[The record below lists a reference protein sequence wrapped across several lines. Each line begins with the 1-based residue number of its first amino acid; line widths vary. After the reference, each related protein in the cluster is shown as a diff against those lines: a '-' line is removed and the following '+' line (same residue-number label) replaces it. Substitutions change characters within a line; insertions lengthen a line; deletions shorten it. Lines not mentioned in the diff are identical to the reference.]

1 MLFCRHG
8 IVFSICNTNFLGVKF
23 NWNKIYDTVTT
34 WVITEGPRI
43 VLAIICLF
51 LGFWLIKLIIAR
63 LHKIMDKRNVDAT
76 FKPFLI
82 GLINVGLDVLLFLAL
97 IQVLGLQLT
106 LFASLI
112 ASFGVAAGLALSGT
126 LQNFTSGILIL
137 LLKPYRVGDGIIAQG
152 QEGIVAAIEIFYTVV
167 TTYDNKTVIIPNSKL
182 SNEVITNISREGKRR
197 LDVEFKFGF
206 GTDYKQVEAALNA
219 TIKDI
224 QNILTEPQYRVGVS
238 TVEPDG
244 YRVMASMW
252 LNAHGFIDAKLTIQE
267 KLISGLKSS
276 GIKLP
281 GM

>member
-1 MLFCRHG
+1 MALFLVTV
-8 IVFSICNTNFLGVKF
+8 IQNFLAVKLK
-23 NWNKIYDTVTT
+23 WDKIYDTTTT

-43 VLAIICLF
+43 ILAIICLF
-51 LGFWLIKLIIAR
+51 LGLWLIRLLIAR
-63 LHKIMDKRNVDAT
+63 LHRVMDKRNVDPT

-82 GLINVGLDVLLFLAL
+82 GLINVGLDISLFLAL
-97 IQVLGLQLT
+97 MQVLGWQLT

-112 ASFGVAAGLALSGT
+112 ASFGVAIGLALSGT

-137 LLKPYRVGDGIIAQG
+137 LLKPYRVGDSIIAQG
-152 QEGIVAAIEIFYTVV
+152 QEGIVEAIEIFYTVV

-197 LDVEFKFGF
+197 LDVEFKFNF
-206 GTDYKQVEAALNA
+206 GIDFKQVEEALKA
-219 TIKDI
+219 TIKNI
-224 QNILTEPQYRVGVS
+224 QGILKEPQYRIGVS

-244 YRVMASMW
+244 YRVMVSVW
-252 LNAHGFIDAKLTIQE
+252 LNAHGFIDAKLTIQQE
-267 KLISGLKSS
+267 LIQGLKSN

>member
-1 MLFCRHG
+1 
-8 IVFSICNTNFLGVKF
+8 
-23 NWNKIYDTVTT
+23 
-34 WVITEGPRI
+34 
-43 VLAIICLF
+43 
-51 LGFWLIKLIIAR
+51 
-63 LHKIMDKRNVDAT
+63 MDVS
-76 FKPFLI
+76 
-82 GLINVGLDVLLFLAL
+82 LFLAL

-106 LFASLI
+106 LFASLV
-112 ASFGVAAGLALSGT
+112 ASFGVAIGLALSGT

-152 QEGIVAAIEIFYTVV
+152 QEGIVEAIEIFYTVV

-197 LDVEFKFGF
+197 LDVEFKFGY
-206 GTDYKQVEAALNA
+206 GADYKQVEDALKA

-224 QNILTEPQYRVGVS
+224 QNILKDPEYRVGVS

-244 YRVMASMW
+244 FRVMVSMW
-252 LNAHGFIDAKLTIQE
+252 LNAHGFIDAKLSIQE
-267 KLISGLKSS
+267 KLIRGLKAN

>member
-1 MLFCRHG
+1 MALFLVTV
-8 IVFSICNTNFLGVKF
+8 IQNFLAVKLK
-23 NWNKIYDTVTT
+23 WDKIYDTVTT
-34 WVITEGPRI
+34 WVITVGPRI
-43 VLAIICLF
+43 ILAIICLF
-51 LGFWLIKLIIAR
+51 LGLWLIKLVIAR
-63 LHKIMDKRNVDAT
+63 LHKVMDKRSVDPT

-82 GLINVGLDVLLFLAL
+82 GLINVGLDVSLFLAL

-112 ASFGVAAGLALSGT
+112 ASFGVAIGLALSGT

-137 LLKPYRVGDGIIAQG
+137 LLKPYRVGDSIIAQG
-152 QEGIVAAIEIFYTVV
+152 QEGIVEAIEIFYTVV

-197 LDVEFKFGF
+197 LDVEFKFNF
-206 GTDYKQVEAALNA
+206 GIDFKQVEEALKA
-219 TIKDI
+219 TIKNI
-224 QNILTEPQYRVGVS
+224 QGILKEPQYRIGVS

-244 YRVMASMW
+244 YRVMVSVW
-252 LNAHGFIDAKLTIQE
+252 LNAHGFIDAKLTIQQE
-267 KLISGLKSS
+267 LIQGLKSN

>member
-1 MLFCRHG
+1 MKL
-8 IVFSICNTNFLGVKF
+8 
-23 NWNKIYDTVTT
+23 NWDKIHDTVTT

-43 VLAIICLF
+43 VLAFICLF
-51 LGFWLIKLIIAR
+51 AGLWLIRLFISR
-63 LHKIMDKRNVDAT
+63 LHKIMDKRSVDPT

-82 GLINVGLDVLLFLAL
+82 GLINVALDVLLFLAL

-112 ASFGVAAGLALSGT
+112 ASFGVAVGLALSGT

-137 LLKPYRVGDGIIAQG
+137 LLKPYRVSDSIIAQG
-152 QEGIVAAIEIFYTVV
+152 QEGVVESIEIFYTVI

-182 SNEVITNISREGKRR
+182 SNEVITNISREGTRR
-197 LDVEFKFGF
+197 LDVEFKFNF
-206 GTDYKQVEAALNA
+206 GIDFQQVENALKA
-219 TIKDI
+219 TISNI
-224 QNILTEPQYRVGVS
+224 QNILKEPQYRIGVS

-244 YRVMASMW
+244 YRVMVSVW
-252 LNAHGFIDAKLTIQE
+252 LTAHGFIEAKLVIQQ
-267 KLISGLKSS
+267 KLIEGLKGN

>member
-1 MLFCRHG
+1 LAAVASFL
-8 IVFSICNTNFLGVKF
+8 VALLQNFLEVTLK
-23 NWNKIYDTVTT
+23 WDKIQDTVTT

-43 VLAIICLF
+43 LLAIICLF
-51 LGFWLIKLIIAR
+51 LGLWLIKLIISR
-63 LHKIMDKRNVDAT
+63 LHKIMEKRSVDAT

-82 GLINVGLDVLLFLAL
+82 GLINVALDVLLFLAL

-112 ASFGVAAGLALSGT
+112 ASFGVAVGLALSGT

-137 LLKPYRVGDGIIAQG
+137 LLKPYRVGDSIIAQG
-152 QEGIVAAIEIFYTVV
+152 QEGRVEAIEIFYTVV

-182 SNEVITNISREGKRR
+182 SNEVITNISREGTRR
-197 LDVEFKFGF
+197 LDVEFKFNYGI
-206 GTDYKQVEAALNA
+206 DYRQVEEAFKS
-219 TIKDI
+219 TISGI
-224 QNILTEPQYRVGVS
+224 QNILKEPQYRIGVS

-244 YRVMASMW
+244 YRVMVSMW
-252 LNAHGFIDAKLTIQE
+252 LTAHGFIDAKLIIQE
-267 KLISGLKSS
+267 KLIQGLKTN